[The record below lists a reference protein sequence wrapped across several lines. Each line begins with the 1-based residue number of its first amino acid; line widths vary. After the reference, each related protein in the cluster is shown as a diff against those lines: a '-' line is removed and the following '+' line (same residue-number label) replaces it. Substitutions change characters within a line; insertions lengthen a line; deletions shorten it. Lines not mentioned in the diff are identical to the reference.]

1 MKRLLFLI
9 VTGIMI
15 LPACDSERATYEQC
29 RTIFDHLVA
38 LELTEMGFE
47 DPILTQQRQLE
58 SAYRYRKDIESC
70 VGRQI
75 PPDALECVLS
85 AKSAED
91 VSHHCLR

>member
-47 DPILTQQRQLE
+47 DPILTQQR
-58 SAYRYRKDIESC
+58 AAGVCHIAIGKT
-70 VGRQI
+70 
-75 PPDALECVLS
+75 LS
-85 AKSAED
+85 HA
-91 VSHHCLR
+91 